1 MEYRI
6 LGLIAAAIAIVI
18 FFMRALTKE
27 KKS

>member
-6 LGLIAAAIAIVI
+6 LGLIAAAIVIVI

>member
-1 MEYRI
+1 MEYNI
-6 LGLIAAAIAIVI
+6 LGLIASSVVIVI